1 MEKSKVKEIL
11 IKARNSDEKE
21 KSKKGKS
28 YKKSYT
34 CLKRRVMREREGAL
48 FDNFYLIEEAYSALK
63 GVKLS
68 PRLRYYAWVL
78 MSVMTTESLADD
90 LSAFFEVVSET
101 LESDEC
107 ERVREALLGECIVAL
122 ADGSLETPELIRGLQ
137 AFDFAPFIMGYV
149 KYEQLLRRDSV
160 YSQLDRETRALYKE
174 KIKIYSKK
182 RGLTF
187 TEGCQR
193 LTDEASEKKCHIG
206 ELLPFQKGESLW
218 LAVPVLFF
226 AVLSYILIRT
236 LRVVLSPAVTA
247 TVFLL
252 SVIPLWQTAFD
263 LFVPVVARFRKSDI
277 LPRIDLPK
285 ITEDCA
291 TLTAVATLATRP
303 EDVKRIFA
311 NLELISLKTRSRG
324 KDEFA
329 FWGILL
335 DLPESKKDRDE
346 NDQKIIKEAKKE
358 VDRLNGLYPNRFLLF
373 TRERVFDE
381 KNGVY
386 TSHERKRGAI
396 VELVKLLDGKDSR
409 LEVYGAR
416 LPRIK
421 YVLTLDADTDMELG
435 ALNRM
440 VGTMLHP
447 LNTPVIEK
455 RGGVKVVTK
464 GFGILQPAL
473 VNTIESAYKTRFST
487 LMSGVGG
494 VDAYHSSIFNLN
506 SVLFG
511 KGLFCGKGLFDV
523 SAFSET
529 LTHAFP
535 DGIVLS
541 HDILEGTRLRTGYL
555 SDICFFD
562 SVPSNA
568 ISFYNR
574 AHRWARGD
582 IQSLAFTG
590 RYINTTEGRVKNPML
605 PSERFVFFM
614 NAVALT
620 VPIFQVLGLTA
631 LMWYGIEELTLVS
644 FFFLLPSFTPLFNEL
659 LRASFH
665 GSLTNILRRFFGD
678 TLTALCRESIMLG
691 YRLSA
696 LAFQAYKNTDAII
709 RSVWRMKVSG
719 KKLLEWTT
727 ASQGESRKNRLSSV
741 FIYTFPSFLAGVLM
755 LLFARLSLCRLIG
768 ILWCA
773 FFAVAYHLGKSAP
786 QKSLST
792 QRKQTL
798 KRYAWDIWRYFEK
811 YVDATN
817 NYLPPDNVSV
827 FPSSDIAYRTSP
839 TNIGLYLLSVMSALD
854 FSFITLEG
862 ALDRI
867 EKTVTTIE
875 KMPKYR
881 GQLYNWYS
889 TVSLEVIGQEYISTV
904 DSGNF
909 IACLVALFE
918 GLAPFEK
925 GNKRVKE
932 LRKRIKQIETD
943 TDFRFLFNP
952 SRNLFSLGY
961 FTDSEKQDTI
971 VYDMYMSEARTTDYY
986 AVARGIVRDS
996 HWWALSR
1003 PLITTLGGIGALSWS
1018 GTAFEYFMPHL
1029 LLPLYKNS
1037 FAHEALSYAFSEQM
1051 RHSATIGRERVFG
1064 ISESGYF
1071 AFDESLGYQYRAF
1084 GIDSLSRRV
1093 ESESQKV
1100 ISPYSSFLMLRADVG
1115 IAMKNLEA
1123 LKKAGMYGEFGF
1135 YEAIDLCPSR
1145 VGDRGSVVKSFMS
1158 HHMGMSIVACANAVF
1173 DDIFVKR
1180 FISDAQMRAVS
1191 ELLKEAVP
1199 ADAQAVKKEKLQKPV
1214 ERRKRI
1220 NATPRDSGLRTE
1232 ASMWALT
1239 GKESSAVLFE
1249 RGIVSIDLA
1258 CGKGKFMS
1266 AIRPVDTTRRFS
1278 LFAFSRVGDRIS
1290 SPSVSPDVSYS
1301 FDSGFAEYRQGDLTA
1316 TFSLSPRTS
1325 ALRIRLEAQG
1335 EKGCVGIYFEP
1346 LFTTIDSFL
1355 SHPAFHNLFFKAEYL
1370 DSTLVL
1376 TRQGEKPYSL
1386 ALVSNNSFTFEVS
1399 REKLFDQ
1406 REFSLEELVK
1416 ATEKELSTAP
1426 VGLPVSPC
1434 VFAKSNFTAR
1444 TETTFVVGW
1453 GKTKSEAVTNAREEL
1468 EIPFSRSV
1476 KHSRELFYSALTA
1489 SGGDFD
1495 PDIYG
1500 ELAFALRPRVTPVF
1514 KNSLPQIFGKGAVY
1528 SMGLS
1533 GDLPVFLVKRDRSRE
1548 ELEKLLQCHKLH
1560 YIMGVRY
1567 ELLLEISGDGYYAGG
1582 KGELEALI
1590 DRLQCTFLIGR
1601 KGGIHFA
1608 DLTSVSESALSSL
1621 ASYVFP
1627 SERRITKFPYTQTV
1641 TDVGEGEAEAG
1652 DILIGKKPSILWSHL
1667 IASPT
1672 FGTMLSHR
1680 SLGNTWVYNSRLSRI
1695 TYWENDSVGGYFSE
1709 KILMEKNGVYKDL
1722 CASAFAT
1729 RFSCGRAEYIGR
1741 HFNIKVAIHPTLM
1754 FKAVSVTVEND
1765 DFSLLYRFLPVL
1777 DDFPRPS
1784 GKIEYFA
1791 HSKNSVLFRNVFSDS
1806 LTEGFGYLLLPFE
1819 KEIQLSEGFGVHCT
1833 RGGET
1838 VFVLGYA
1845 KSQRHYDAVCDY
1857 FSSHRFSDLWSL
1869 SHAFLYN
1876 PLKNEKDFWI
1886 SYQTLVSRFFAR
1898 SGPYQSGGAWGFR
1911 DQAQDCLS
1919 LLDFSPKAVYAH
1931 IMRMASH
1938 QYKEGDVQHWWHSRR
1953 GVRTHCSDD
1962 YLWLVWLTCLYVL
1975 RTKDKSILGCETNYL
1990 DSLPLT
1996 KFEKDRYE
2004 LPQKTDRRYPLSHH
2018 LKSALDLLVSRGL
2031 GEHSLPFILGGDW
2044 NDGMNMLPDGSESVW
2059 LAFFARLVIHL
2070 YTEVT
2075 GDESYCEFSER
2086 LKEGIETN
2094 AFFSDRYARAFLP
2107 DGEVLGVEGSEFF
2120 RIDALPQAFAS
2131 LCHAVIGDGNLSRI
2145 TLALDSAWNNLYDYK
2160 RRIFRLFTPPIDT
2173 FDKKIGYLSAYP
2185 EGIRENGGQYTHAS
2199 VWSAMAFLYA
2209 PEKKEEN
2216 RKRAQLLADTLNPAT
2231 HDSQVYKTEPYVLC
2245 GDVYA
2250 SGRGG
2255 WSWYTGSASWYRDL
2269 ILRLSDEKRNKRT
2282 PLT

>member
-1 MEKSKVKEIL
+1 MDKSKVKEIL
-11 IKARNSDEKE
+11 IRARSQEEKE
-21 KSKKGKS
+21 IIKKGRS
-28 YKKSYT
+28 YKKAYFR
-34 CLKRRVMREREGAL
+34 LKRRVMREREGAL
-48 FDNFYLIEEAYSALK
+48 FDNFYLIEEAYSSVK
-63 GVKLS
+63 GVRIS
-68 PRLRYYAWVL
+68 PKLRYYASIL
-78 MSVMTTESLADD
+78 LSVMTSESISDD
-90 LSAFFEVVSET
+90 LSAFFDVVSDT
-101 LESDEC
+101 LESDQC
-107 ERVREALLGECIVAL
+107 ERVREALFGECIIAL
-122 ADGSLETPELIRGLQ
+122 ADKSLESPELIRGLQ
-137 AFDFAPFIMGYV
+137 AFDFAPFMMGYV
-149 KYEQLLRRDSV
+149 RYEQLLRRDSV
-160 YSQLDRETRALYKE
+160 YAHLDRESRALYKE

-206 ELLPFQKGESLW
+206 ELLPFQNGESLW
-218 LAVPVLFF
+218 LTVPLAFF
-226 AVLSYILIRT
+226 VVLSYVMIRA
-236 LRVVLSPAVTA
+236 LRTALSPTLTA

-252 SVIPLWQTAFD
+252 SLLPLWQTAFD

-291 TLTAVATLATRP
+291 TLTAVATLGTSV
-303 EDVKRIFA
+303 EEVKRIFS

-329 FWGILL
+329 FWGVLL
-335 DLPESKKDRDE
+335 DLPESKSPKGAEDE
-346 NDQKIIKEAKKE
+346 KIIKEAKKE
-358 VDRLNGLYPNRFLLF
+358 VDRLNRLYNNRFLLF
-373 TRERVFDE
+373 TRERVFNERD
-381 KNGVY
+381 GIY

-396 VELVKLLDGKDSR
+396 VELVKLLDGKESR
-409 LEVYGAR
+409 LETYGVA
-416 LPRIK
+416 LPKIK
-421 YVLTLDADTDMELG
+421 YVLTLDSDTDMELG

-447 LNTPVIEK
+447 MNTPVIEE
-455 RGGVKVVTK
+455 RGGVRVVTK

-473 VNTIESAYKTRFST
+473 VNTIESAYKTRFSA
-487 LMSGVGG
+487 LMSGAGG

-511 KGLFCGKGLFDV
+511 RGLFCGKGLFDV
-523 SAFSET
+523 SAFAQT
-529 LTHAFP
+529 LIDAFP

-541 HDILEGTRLRTGYL
+541 HDILEGTRLRAGYL

-582 IQSLAFTG
+582 IQSLVFTG
-590 RYINTTEGRVKNPML
+590 RYVNAPKGKIKNPML
-605 PSERFVFFM
+605 SSERFVFFM
-614 NAVALT
+614 NTASLT
-620 VPIFQVLGLTA
+620 VPIFQVLGLFA

-644 FFFLLPSFTPLFNEL
+644 FFFLLPSFTPLLNEV
-659 LRASFH
+659 LRSSFH

-678 TLTALCRESIMLG
+678 TVTALYRESIMLG

-696 LAFQAYKNTDAII
+696 LAFQAYKNTDAIV
-709 RSVWRMKVSG
+709 RSIWRMRVSG

-727 ASQGESRKNRLSSV
+727 ASQGEKKKNSLSSS
-741 FIYTFPSFLAGVLM
+741 FLYTLPSFLAGVFM
-755 LLFARLSLCRLIG
+755 LSFSKLSLCKLIG
-768 ILWCA
+768 ILWCI
-773 FFAVAYHLGKSAP
+773 FFIVAYYLGKSAP
-786 QKSLST
+786 QKELSP
-792 QRKQTL
+792 QRKKTL
-798 KRYAWDIWRYFEK
+798 TRYARDIWCYFEK
-811 YVDATN
+811 YVDETN
-817 NYLPPDNVSV
+817 NHLPPDNVSV

-839 TNIGLYLLSVMSALD
+839 TNIGLYLLAVQSALD
-854 FSFITLEG
+854 FSFITPDE

-909 IACLVALFE
+909 IACLVALYE
-918 GLAPFEK
+918 GLAPLEK
-925 GNKRVKE
+925 GNKRVRE
-932 LRKRIKQIETD
+932 LRTRIKQIENE

-952 SRNLFSLGY
+952 SRNLFSLGF
-961 FTDSEKQDTI
+961 FTDGEKQDTI

-996 HWWALSR
+996 HWWSLSR

-1037 FAHEALSYAFSEQM
+1037 FAQEALSYAFSEQIKA
-1051 RHSATIGRERVFG
+1051 SASLGRERVFG

-1084 GIDSLSRRV
+1084 GVSSLSRRV
-1093 ESESQKV
+1093 EGESQMV
-1100 ISPYSSFLMLRADVG
+1100 ISPYSSFLMLRAGTG

-1123 LKKAGMYGEFGF
+1123 LERWGMYGEFGF
-1135 YEAIDLCPSR
+1135 YEAVDLCPSR
-1145 VGDRGSVVKSFMS
+1145 VGDRASVVKSFMS
-1158 HHMGMSIVACANAVF
+1158 HHMGMSLVACANAVF
-1173 DDIFVKR
+1173 DDVFVKR
-1180 FISDAQMRAVS
+1180 FMSDKEMKAVS

-1199 ADAQAVKKEKLQKPV
+1199 ADANGVKKEKLQKPV
-1214 ERRKRI
+1214 EPRKRI
-1220 NATPRDSGLRTE
+1220 SATARDSGLRTE
-1232 ASMWALT
+1232 ASTWALT
-1239 GKESSAVLFE
+1239 GKEASAVFFE
-1249 RGIVSIDLA
+1249 RGVISVDLS
-1258 CGKGKFMS
+1258 CGKGKFIS
-1266 AIRPVDTTRRFS
+1266 AIQPVDQTRNFS
-1278 LFAFSRVGDRIS
+1278 LFVFSRVGDRVS

-1301 FDSGFAEYRQGDLTA
+1301 FDSGFVEYRQGELTA
-1316 TFSLSPRTS
+1316 TFSLSSRTT
-1325 ALRIRLEAQG
+1325 AMRIRLEAEG
-1335 EKGCVGIYFEP
+1335 EKGCVGLYLEP
-1346 LFTTIDSFL
+1346 LFTTLDGFL
-1355 SHPAFHNLFFKAEYL
+1355 SHPAFHNLFFKAEYS

-1376 TRQGEKPYSL
+1376 TRQGEKPYSF
-1386 ALVSNNSFTFEVS
+1386 ALVASTPFTFETS
-1399 REKLFDQ
+1399 RERLFDKTEFCLEALVNATARSLS
-1406 REFSLEELVK
+1406 RE
-1416 ATEKELSTAP
+1416 TEC
-1426 VGLPVSPC
+1426 LPISPC
-1434 VFAKSNFTAR
+1434 VFVKSDFTAR
-1444 TETTFVVGW
+1444 TETTFVLGW
-1453 GKTKSEAVTNAREEL
+1453 GRTKSEAITNAREEL

-1489 SGGDFD
+1489 AGGDFD
-1495 PDIYG
+1495 RSIY
-1500 ELAFALRPRVTPVF
+1500 EALLTALRPQASPAF
-1514 KNSLPQIFGKGAVY
+1514 KSSLPEAFGKGAVY

-1533 GDLPVFLVKRDRSRE
+1533 GDLPVFLVKKDRPRE

-1590 DRLQCTFLIGR
+1590 DRLQCTFLVGR
-1601 KGGIHFA
+1601 RGGIHFA
-1608 DLTSVSESALSSL
+1608 DLTTISQTALHSL
-1621 ASYVFP
+1621 ASCTYP
-1627 SERRITKFPYTQTV
+1627 SQRRITKFPYNQTV
-1641 TDVGEGEAEAG
+1641 TEVHQCEAEEG
-1652 DILIGKKPSILWSHL
+1652 DILIKEKPSVLWSHV
-1667 IASPT
+1667 IASAT

-1709 KILMEKNGVYKDL
+1709 KLLMEKDGVYKDL

-1784 GKIEYFA
+1784 GRIEYFSD
-1791 HSKNSVLFRNVFSDS
+1791 SKSSVIFKNVFSDS
-1806 LTEGFGYLLLPFE
+1806 LTDGFGYLLLPFE
-1819 KEIQLSEGFGVHCT
+1819 KEIELSDGFGVRCA
-1833 RGGET
+1833 RGGEV

-1845 KSQRHYDAVCDY
+1845 KGQRHYDAVREY
-1857 FSSHRFSDLWSL
+1857 FTTHRFSDVWLL
-1869 SHAFLYN
+1869 SHSFLYN

-1919 LLDFSPKAVYAH
+1919 LLDVSPKTVYAH

-1962 YLWLVWLTCLYVL
+1962 YLWLVWLTCIYVL
-1975 RTKDKSILGCETNYL
+1975 RTKDKSILGCETHYL
-1990 DSLPLT
+1990 NSAPLT
-1996 KFEKDRYE
+1996 RFEKDRYE
-2004 LPQKTDRRYPLSHH
+2004 IPEKTPERYPLSHH

-2075 GDESYCEFSER
+2075 GDKSYCELSER
-2086 LKEGIETN
+2086 LKNGIESY

-2107 DGEVLGVEGSEFF
+2107 DGEVLGVEGSDYFC
-2120 RIDALPQAFAS
+2120 IDALPQAFAS
-2131 LCHAVIGDGNLSRI
+2131 LCHAVIGDGNPSRI
-2145 TLALDSAWNNLYDYK
+2145 TLALDSAWKSLYDPK
-2160 RRIFRLFTPPIDT
+2160 KRIFKLFTPPIDT

-2185 EGIRENGGQYTHAS
+2185 EGMRENGGQYTHAS

-2209 PEKKEEN
+2209 PEKREEN
-2216 RKRAQLLADTLNPAT
+2216 LKRAKTLAEALNPAT
-2231 HDSQVYKTEPYVLC
+2231 HDGEVYKTEPYVLC
-2245 GDVYA
+2245 GDVY
-2250 SGRGG
+2250 SNGRGG